1 MHSSSIRQL
10 NSFYLQEYYTDGY
23 LTKLKNFLT
32 LFCCLLLLLTDIS
45 GVCKFLHLALLVVSF
60 VVINFFLCFLLV
72 QYVYMF
78 SVRIE
83 KNPLRIEMK
92 ELNFVKLQPETVL
105 KTPLNEQ
112 FNDELLKTSQMAA
125 HIILK
130 DEKYMHT
137 EDNRVICY
145 Y

>member
-72 QYVYMF
+72 QYVYLF

-105 KTPLNEQ
+105 KTPLNE
-112 FNDELLKTSQMAA
+112 
-125 HIILK
+125 
-130 DEKYMHT
+130 
-137 EDNRVICY
+137 
-145 Y
+145 

>member
-72 QYVYMF
+72 QYVYVFCFVFLFFFYQEKNYYVF

-105 KTPLNEQ
+105 KTPLNE
-112 FNDELLKTSQMAA
+112 
-125 HIILK
+125 
-130 DEKYMHT
+130 
-137 EDNRVICY
+137 
-145 Y
+145 